1 MCDYQIFKYLEH
13 SEKSGYAITIC
24 MFYIQMDIC
33 KLYQLKYTFF
43 FHRKGIQIFTDQCEI
58 YSVCKLAHPP
68 SLLNCA
74 TNSLQLHSVIY
85 CAKYLDT

>member
-43 FHRKGIQIFTDQCEI
+43 FTEKAYRFSQT
-58 YSVCKLAHPP
+58 SVRYTVYANLPI
-68 SLLNCA
+68 LLP
-74 TNSLQLHSVIY
+74 Y
-85 CAKYLDT
+85 